1 MEKPTL
7 QKEREPSLLY
17 TPYGKA
23 DPSERKS
30 SIFTRHMEK
39 PTLQRERVPS
49 LHAIWKSRPFREK
62 EFHLYMPY
70 GKADPLGRKRAIF
83 TPQREIQP
91 FRKKKHFYP
100 PYGKADT

>member
-1 MEKPTL
+1 VKEKNHDLPGGKRRRAIFTLHTIWKSRPFRETESHLYSTHHMEKPTL

-49 LHAIWKSRPFREK
+49 LHAIWKLALI
-62 EFHLYMPY
+62 HN
-70 GKADPLGRKRAIF
+70 
-83 TPQREIQP
+83 
-91 FRKKKHFYP
+91 
-100 PYGKADT
+100 